1 MMSTKPQTITLK
13 LHRTPMRTTFW
24 CRQAAAFPVLYPT
37 RPMLIVEALLLVA
50 YLVFAVVRAFMV
62 SYRRDKLVPVAVEE
76 PAKETVSVE
85 ADSASDD
92 KDEKEE
98 SKA

>member
-1 MMSTKPQTITLK
+1 
-13 LHRTPMRTTFW
+13 
-24 CRQAAAFPVLYPT
+24 
-37 RPMLIVEALLLVA
+37 
-50 YLVFAVVRAFMV
+50 MV

-92 KDEKEE
+92 NDEKEE